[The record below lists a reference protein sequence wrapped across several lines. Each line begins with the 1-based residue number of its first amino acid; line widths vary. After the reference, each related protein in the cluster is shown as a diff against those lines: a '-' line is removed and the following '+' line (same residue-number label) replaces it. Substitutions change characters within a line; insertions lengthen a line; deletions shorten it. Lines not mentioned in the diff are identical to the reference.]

1 MGTRLAIG
9 RSRMS
14 ESDDADDQTQ
24 HTVPGM
30 LLRHVFAASRFARRV
45 STTTAPKTAV
55 IMLNM
60 GGPSSL
66 TGQKDG
72 VTTFLTNLFTD
83 PEIIPLGPLQ
93 TFLVRR
99 TALCWLYIYISY
111 CNVNALGA
119 GSTDCKAPIAQD
131 HRTVCRNRWQVPNL

>member
-1 MGTRLAIG
+1 MTFCFFKYHFVEVCSLGRLCFAWRACFTRN
-9 RSRMS
+9 
-14 ESDDADDQTQ
+14 TKKVQ

-66 TGQKDG
+66 TGPKDG

-99 TALCWLYIYISY
+99 TAPLWA
-111 CNVNALGA
+111 V
-119 GSTDCKAPIAQD
+119 
-131 HRTVCRNRWQVPNL
+131 